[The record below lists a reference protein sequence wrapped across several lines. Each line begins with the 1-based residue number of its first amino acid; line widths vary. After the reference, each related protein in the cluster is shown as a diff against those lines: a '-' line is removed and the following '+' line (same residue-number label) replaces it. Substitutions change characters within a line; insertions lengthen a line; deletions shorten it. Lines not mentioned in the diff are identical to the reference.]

1 MGKLDGKVALVTG
14 SGRGIG
20 RGVALA
26 LAQEGAAVVVNDLG
40 VSLAGEGQDASPAQQ
55 VVDEIKA
62 AGGRATANY
71 GNVAKYDEAEKM
83 IQQAV
88 DEFGRIDIVVNVAG
102 ILRDRMIFN
111 MSEAEW
117 DAVIA
122 VHLKGTFN
130 VCRHASSRFREQK
143 SGRFINFS
151 SSSGFGAPGQP
162 NYAAAKS
169 GILGLTWVLA
179 NSMRAYNCTAN
190 AILPGAWTRMID
202 SIPRMAQQ
210 VMSQTGKMPTE
221 VAAGT
226 EHDPANVA
234 PIIVYLAT
242 DDAANISGQCFAAS
256 GYQIALVSQ
265 PQVIKTVR
273 NENGWSVD
281 SLAQIL
287 PKTFGDGLKAPSSR
301 EDGSIDQVGLNMHRD
316 DIPEGSWL
324 DIGHGANYWMV
335 DLPPYGETR

>member
-1 MGKLDGKVALVTG
+1 MGKLEGKVVVVTG

-26 LAQEGAAVVVNDLG
+26 MAQAGCAVVVNDLG
-40 VSLAGEGQDASPAQQ
+40 VSLTGEGQDASPAQQ
-55 VVDEIKA
+55 VVNEIAA
-62 AGGRATANY
+62 AGGRAVANY
-71 GNVAKYDEAEKM
+71 GNVTKWDDAAAM

-88 DEFGRIDIVVNVAG
+88 DAFGKIDIVVNVAG

-130 VCRHASSRFREQK
+130 VCRHASVRFREQK

-151 SSSGFGAPGQP
+151 SSSAFGAPGQP
-162 NYAAAKS
+162 NYAAGKS

-179 NSMRAYNCTAN
+179 NSMRSSNCTAN

-202 SIPRMAQQ
+202 SIPRTSQQ
-210 VMSQTGKMPTE
+210 VMAQTGKMPSE
-221 VAAGT
+221 AAIGT
-226 EHDPANVA
+226 ERDPANVA
-234 PIIVYLAT
+234 PVIVWLAS
-242 DDAANISGQCFAAS
+242 DDAANVSGQCFAAS
-256 GYQIALVSQ
+256 GYRIALVSQ
-265 PQVIKTVR
+265 PQITKTIR

-281 SLAQIL
+281 LLAEWL
-287 PKTFGDGLKAPSSR
+287 PKTFGDGLKAPSAR
-301 EDGSIDQVGLNMHRD
+301 DDGTINQVGYITHAD
-316 DIPEGSWL
+316 DIPAGSWV
-324 DIGHGANYWMV
+324 DVGHGMKYWGIP
-335 DLPPYGETR
+335 LPPYGETR

>member
-1 MGKLDGKVALVTG
+1 
-14 SGRGIG
+14 
-20 RGVALA
+20 
-26 LAQEGAAVVVNDLG
+26 
-40 VSLAGEGQDASPAQQ
+40 
-55 VVDEIKA
+55 
-62 AGGRATANY
+62 
-71 GNVAKYDEAEKM
+71 
-83 IQQAV
+83 
-88 DEFGRIDIVVNVAG
+88 
-102 ILRDRMIFN
+102 
-111 MSEAEW
+111 
-117 DAVIA
+117 
-122 VHLKGTFN
+122 
-130 VCRHASSRFREQK
+130 
-143 SGRFINFS
+143 
-151 SSSGFGAPGQP
+151 
-162 NYAAAKS
+162 
-169 GILGLTWVLA
+169 
-179 NSMRAYNCTAN
+179 
-190 AILPGAWTRMID
+190 MID

-265 PQVIKTVR
+265 PQVVKTVR

-287 PKTFGDGLKAPSSR
+287 PKTFGEGLKAPSAR

-316 DIPEGSWL
+316 DVPEGSWL
-324 DIGHGANYWMV
+324 DVGHGAKYWMV

>member
-1 MGKLDGKVALVTG
+1 MGRLDGKVALVTG

-20 RGVALA
+20 RGIAKALA
-26 LAQEGAAVVVNDLG
+26 KEGAAVIVNDLG
-40 VSLAGEGQDASPAQQ
+40 VSLAGEGGDTTPAQQ
-55 VVDEIKA
+55 VVNEIIEA
-62 AGGRATANY
+62 DGRASANY
-71 GNVAKYDEAEKM
+71 GNVADYVQAAAM

-111 MSEAEW
+111 MNEQEW

-143 SGRFINFS
+143 WGHFINFS

-202 SIPRMAQQ
+202 SIPRMAAQVQQ
-210 VMSQTGKMPTE
+210 QMGKMPSE
-221 VAAGT
+221 AAIGT
-226 EHDPANVA
+226 EHDPDNIA
-234 PIIVYLAT
+234 PLIVFLASEE
-242 DDAANISGQCFAAS
+242 ASNISGQCFAAS
-256 GYQIALVSQ
+256 GYQYALVSQ
-265 PQVIKTVR
+265 PQIVKTIR
-273 NENGWSVD
+273 NENGWTVD
-281 SLAQIL
+281 SLAEIA
-287 PKTFGDGLKAPSSR
+287 PTTFGQGLKKPTAR
-301 EDGSIDQVGLNMHRD
+301 EDGTVDQVGLDMHRN
-316 DIPEGSWL
+316 DIPDAAWL
-324 DIGHGANYWMV
+324 DLGSGVKFWKV

>member
-1 MGKLDGKVALVTG
+1 MGRLDGKVALVTG

-20 RGVALA
+20 RGIARALG
-26 LAQEGAAVVVNDLG
+26 QEGAAVIVNDLG
-40 VSLAGEGQDASPAQQ
+40 VSLAGEGADTTPAQQ
-55 VVDEIKA
+55 VVDEIVK
-62 AGGRATANY
+62 AGGRASPNY
-71 GNVAKYDEAEKM
+71 GNVADYEQAAGM

-111 MSEAEW
+111 MSEQEW

-143 SGRFINFS
+143 WGRFINFS

-202 SIPRMAQQ
+202 SIPRMAAQVQQ
-210 VMSQTGKMPTE
+210 QMGKMPSQ
-221 VAAGT
+221 AAVGT
-226 EHDPANVA
+226 EHDPDNIA
-234 PIIVYLAT
+234 PLIVFLASEE
-242 DDAANISGQCFAAS
+242 ASNISGQCFAAS
-256 GYQIALVSQ
+256 GYQFSLVSQ
-265 PQVIKTVR
+265 PQVVKTIR
-273 NENGWSVD
+273 NENGWTVD
-281 SLAQIL
+281 SLAAIL
-287 PKTFGDGLKAPSSR
+287 PQTFGEDLKKPVARDDGTV
-301 EDGSIDQVGLNMHRD
+301 DQVGLNMHRT
-316 DIPEGSWL
+316 DIPDAAWRDLAKGVKFWK
-324 DIGHGANYWMV
+324 V

>member
-1 MGKLDGKVALVTG
+1 MVKLDGKVALVTG
-14 SGRGIG
+14 AGRGIG

-26 LAQEGAAVVVNDLG
+26 LAQEGAAVLVNDMG
-40 VSLAGEGQDASPAQQ
+40 VSLAGEGQDATPAQQ

-62 AGGRATANY
+62 TGGKASANY
-71 GNVAKYDEAEKM
+71 GNVASWADAEAM
-83 IQQAV
+83 VQQAV
-88 DEFGRIDIVVNVAG
+88 DEFGRIDIVVNAAG

-130 VCRHASSRFREQK
+130 VSRHASVRFREQK

-151 SSSGFGAPGQP
+151 STSGFGAPGQP

-179 NSMRAYNCTAN
+179 NSMRSSNCTAN

-202 SIPRMAQQ
+202 AIPRVVEQ
-210 VMSQTGKMPTE
+210 VKQESGKLPSETAE
-221 VAAGT
+221 GT
-226 EHDPANVA
+226 EKDPANVA
-234 PIIVYLAT
+234 PLVVYLAS
-242 DDAANISGQCFAAS
+242 DEAANISGQCFAAS
-256 GYQIALVSQ
+256 GYTYSLVSQ

-273 NENGWSVD
+273 NENGWTVD
-281 SLAQIL
+281 SLAEIM
-287 PKTFGDGLKAPSSR
+287 PKTFGEGLKAPTLK
-301 EDGSIDQVGLNMHRD
+301 EDGTVEQVGLNLHRTD
-316 DIPEGSWL
+316 LPDLAWVDLGNGVKYWSIP
-324 DIGHGANYWMV
+324 
-335 DLPPYGETR
+335 LPPYGETR